1 MKPGRSNMLKLVTA
15 DTVPTHRKPAHEVTL
30 HLTVEEFAILSQLA
44 RNQDT
49 TREGAVVWMLE
60 AAGKLL
66 EKRDDE

>member
-15 DTVPTHRKPAHEVTL
+15 DTAPTLRRPAHEITL
-30 HLTVEEFAILSQLA
+30 RLTADEFAILSQLA

-66 EKRDDE
+66 LAGDDE